1 MPRAGAGGGA
11 PYVAPPAP
19 RCDTPVQHA
28 TSREPR
34 KLSPALDAPLLG
46 RGPSPST
53 ASQLLSPT
61 ARAAT
66 WSAAAS
72 RGRWRSRAAP
82 TIARTTSRLTLR
94 ARGPGRCQRRR
105 SAPGRC
111 QAGRAGRQGSGSRRR
126 QAPLRRARTCPET
139 QPPTTCTTHGQPT
152 GGDPPAATETRAGCT
167 ERTTE
172 ARMCHSHGHSDFDAQ
187 LNRLGSSARPC
198 RQFWLNPHPQPASA
212 PKTLDTV
219 YALIPVLESA
229 DEHSS
234 TLLRPCFVA
243 TVFTGPGLYCV
254 RVPTKINPAGC

>member
-1 MPRAGAGGGA
+1 MREDVVQQLLAEETGRQPFNRSLVDDTCCAYGDAPEESVAAHVDRARREAMPRAGAGGGA

-19 RCDTPVQHA
+19 GVTHWQHA

-82 TIARTTSRLTLR
+82 TIAWTTSRLTLR

-126 QAPLRRARTCPET
+126 QVPLRRART
-139 QPPTTCTTHGQPT
+139 
-152 GGDPPAATETRAGCT
+152 
-167 ERTTE
+167 
-172 ARMCHSHGHSDFDAQ
+172 
-187 LNRLGSSARPC
+187 
-198 RQFWLNPHPQPASA
+198 
-212 PKTLDTV
+212 
-219 YALIPVLESA
+219 
-229 DEHSS
+229 
-234 TLLRPCFVA
+234 
-243 TVFTGPGLYCV
+243 
-254 RVPTKINPAGC
+254 